1 MIWLKNVL
9 KLLLAVVIVS
19 SSLLYTKAM
28 TAVAPIITLDMYRNK
43 KDITNEDIPNILEL
57 VAKQENIDYKQ
68 LKELALCES
77 TLRHYKDEK
86 NKKVLTGV
94 KNPKDTGVFQINE
107 IIWKKQAEEL
117 NLDINDPIDNCLLA
131 VWIIK
136 NDSRSWK
143 NWVCYSK

>member
-1 MIWLKNVL
+1 M

-19 SSLLYTKAM
+19 SASLYQKTV
-28 TAVAPIITLDMYRNK
+28 TAVAPIITLDLYRHK
-43 KDITNEDIPNILEL
+43 EITNEDMPKILEL

-68 LKELALCES
+68 LNELALCES

-107 IIWKKQAEEL
+107 II
-117 NLDINDPIDNCLLA
+117 
-131 VWIIK
+131 
-136 NDSRSWK
+136 
-143 NWVCYSK
+143 

>member
-19 SSLLYTKAM
+19 SASLYQKTV
-28 TAVAPIITLDMYRNK
+28 TAVAPIITLDLYRHK
-43 KDITNEDIPNILEL
+43 EITNEDMPKILEL

-68 LKELALCES
+68 LNELALCES

>member
-19 SSLLYTKAM
+19 SASLYQKTV
-28 TAVAPIITLDMYRNK
+28 TAVAPIITLDLYRHK
-43 KDITNEDIPNILEL
+43 EITNEDMPKILEL

>member
-19 SSLLYTKAM
+19 SASLYQKTV
-28 TAVAPIITLDMYRNK
+28 TAVAPIITLDLYRHK
-43 KDITNEDIPNILEL
+43 EITNEDMPKILEL
-57 VAKQENIDYKQ
+57 VAKQENIDYQK
-68 LKELALCES
+68 LKKLALCES